1 MHHVSYSF
9 LSGFKV
15 LRIKLQDGLVWWPPK
30 QTRSLKLLY
39 FWVIAQLLSHVWL
52 FAIPWTIQPMRL
64 LCLRFP
70 RQEYW
75 SGLTFPSPGH
85 LPLTEIKPMS
95 LALSDSSPVSHQGS
109 PYLFILKKILVL
121 YSYLFFFGC
130 VTQHVGSQFP
140 DQGSNPCPFVARV
153 QNLNH
158 WIAWGLSMLLL
169 LLLLLSRFSR
179 VRLCATP

>member
-52 FAIPWTIQPMRL
+52 FAISWTIQPMRL

-121 YSYLFFFGC
+121 YSYFFFFFFLA
-130 VTQHVGSQFP
+130 VSH
-140 DQGSNPCPFVARV
+140 
-153 QNLNH
+153 
-158 WIAWGLSMLLL
+158 SMLDLSSPTRGQTHAPLL
-169 LLLLLSRFSR
+169 PECRILTTGLPGDY
-179 VRLCATP
+179 LCCCC